1 MNHKIDLRTD
11 RHMKILLKLLM
22 TTLLFFSVQAQAV
35 LDIKITQGI
44 EQSLP
49 IAIVPFGWS
58 QASSVPPID
67 LTAIISN
74 DLKRSGRFDVM
85 DEVDLPQRPSE
96 YDGINFGDWRKLGM
110 ENILIGKLTL
120 TDNGEYEVIFR
131 LVDIY
136 RGKQIA
142 GFRIPAKAKLLRR
155 VAHQISDII
164 FEKLIGIRGAFDTRV
179 AYITVNKNN
188 DKTTHSLQIADADG
202 HNAQILLESPE
213 PLLSPS
219 WSPDGKK
226 LAYVSFEGKNSAIY
240 VQNILTGQRERVSA
254 FKGIN
259 SSPDWSPDG
268 TKLAMTLSKDGN
280 TEVYVMNLIDKS
292 LKRLTRHSGIDTE
305 PSWSPNGEKIAFTS
319 DRSGGPQ
326 IYEVNANGGE
336 AKRISFEGKYNAR
349 AEYSPD
355 GKFITLVHAVSGSY
369 RIGVLNLANRS
380 INVLTDARLD
390 ESPSFAPNGSM
401 IIYATT
407 GVRGGQLAAVS
418 VDGYIHQ
425 RLGLQQGDV
434 REPAWGPYL
443 K

>member
-1 MNHKIDLRTD
+1 
-11 RHMKILLKLLM
+11 MKILFKLLIVSC
-22 TTLLFFSVQAQAV
+22 LLFSIQANAV
-35 LDIKITQGI
+35 LDIKITQGV

-58 QASSVPPID
+58 QASNVAPVD
-67 LTAIISN
+67 LTSIISE
-74 DLKRSGRFDVM
+74 DLQRSGRFDVM
-85 DEVDLPQRPSE
+85 DEQDLPQRPTDFDS
-96 YDGINFGDWRKLGM
+96 INFGDWRKLGM
-110 ENILIGKLTL
+110 ENILIGELNLTE
-120 TDNGEYEVIFR
+120 TGDYDVSFR

-142 GFRIPAKAKLLRR
+142 GFRIPAKADLLRR

-164 FEKLIGIRGAFDTRV
+164 FEKLTGIPGAFDTRV
-179 AYITVNKNN
+179 AYITVKKNN

-202 HNAQILLESPE
+202 YNAQVLLESPE
-213 PLLSPS
+213 PILSPS

-226 LAYVSFEGKNSAIY
+226 IAYVSFEGKNSAIY
-240 VQNILTGQRERVSA
+240 IQNILTGQREQISA
-254 FKGIN
+254 FAGIN

-268 TKLAMTLSKDGN
+268 RRLAMTLSKDGN
-280 TEVYVMNLIDKS
+280 TEIYVMNLNDKS
-292 LKRLTRHSGIDTE
+292 LNRITRHGGIDTE
-305 PSWSPNGEKIAFTS
+305 PSWSPSGQKLAFTS

-336 AKRISFEGKYNAR
+336 AKRVSFEGKYNAR
-349 AEYSPD
+349 PEYSPD
-355 GKFITLVHAVSGSY
+355 GKSITLVHAVSGSY
-369 RIGVLNLANRS
+369 RIGVLNLKNGY
-380 INVLTDARLD
+380 IDVLTDARLD
-390 ESPSFAPNGSM
+390 ESPSFAPNGGM

-418 VDGYIHQ
+418 TDGAIHQ

-434 REPAWGPYL
+434 REPAWGPFL

>member
-1 MNHKIDLRTD
+1 
-11 RHMKILLKLLM
+11 MKSLFKLLFCSC
-22 TTLLFFSVQAQAV
+22 LLLSLNAHAV

-58 QASSVPPID
+58 QAGSVAPID
-67 LTAIISN
+67 LTSIISG
-74 DLKRSGRFDVM
+74 DLQRSGRFNVM
-85 DEVDLPQRPSE
+85 EEKDLPQRPTE
-96 YDGINFGDWRKLGM
+96 YDNINFGDWRKLGM
-110 ENILIGKLTL
+110 ENIVIGKLEL
-120 TDNGEYEVIFR
+120 TDAGTYDVSFR
-131 LVDIY
+131 LIDVY

-142 GFRIPAKAKLLRR
+142 GFRIPAKPDLLRR

-164 FEKLIGIRGAFDTRV
+164 FEKLTGMPGAFDTRV
-179 AYITVNKNN
+179 AYITVNKVK
-188 DKTTHSLQIADADG
+188 DKKIHSLQIADADG

-219 WSPDGKK
+219 WAPDGKK
-226 LAYVSFEGKNSAIY
+226 IAYVSFEGKNSAIY
-240 VQNILTGQRERVSA
+240 VQNVLTGQRERVSA
-254 FKGIN
+254 FEGIN

-268 TKLAMTLSKDGN
+268 TRLAMTLSKDGN
-280 TEVYVMNLIDKS
+280 TEIYILNLNDKS
-292 LKRLTRHSGIDTE
+292 LKRITQHGGIDTE
-305 PSWSPNGEKIAFTS
+305 PNWSPSGQKLAFTS

-326 IYEVNANGGE
+326 IYEVSVNGGQP
-336 AKRISFEGKYNAR
+336 KRISFEGKYNAR
-349 AEYSPD
+349 PEYSPD

-369 RIGVLNLANRS
+369 RIAILDLSNSS
-380 INVLTDARLD
+380 ITVLTDARLD
-390 ESPSFAPNGSM
+390 ESPSFAPNGGM

-418 VDGYIHQ
+418 TDGSIHQ

-434 REPAWGPYL
+434 REPAWGPFL